1 LASKRQIPG
10 ARLAQKKPVNGVPIF
25 LAALGRWNYVA
36 TVRRGVSRT
45 RATGNTVRLLLEDV
59 AEGIR
64 VLQTRD
70 GIELTND
77 QIVERARNI
86 VAGLIGNYNIQSL
99 DAREP
104 GTPAA
109 TKRPARTVDQLD
121 LLDQVE
127 KRAERQHPRP
137 VRA

>member
-1 LASKRQIPG
+1 ME
-10 ARLAQKKPVNGVPIF
+10 KPVSGVRIF
-25 LAALGRWNYVA
+25 LAVLAGWNYVA
-36 TVRRGVSRT
+36 GIVRRGLPRSR
-45 RATGNTVRLLLEDV
+45 AAGNTVRLLVEDV

-70 GIELTND
+70 GIQLSND

-104 GTPAA
+104 GPSAPTA
-109 TKRPARTVDQLD
+109 TKRAARTVDQLD

-127 KRAERQHPRP
+127 KRAERQNGGRP
-137 VRA
+137 ARA

>member
-1 LASKRQIPG
+1 MPR
-10 ARLAQKKPVNGVPIF
+10 
-25 LAALGRWNYVA
+25 
-36 TVRRGVSRT
+36 SRT
-45 RATGNTVRLLLEDV
+45 AGNTVRLLVEDV

-70 GIELTND
+70 GVQLSEV

-86 VAGLIGNYNIQSL
+86 VAGLIGNYAFQSL

-104 GTPAA
+104 VSSTPPA
-109 TKRPARTVDQLD
+109 TKRAARTVDQLD

-127 KRAERQHPRP
+127 KRADRQHAGRP

>member
-1 LASKRQIPG
+1 
-10 ARLAQKKPVNGVPIF
+10 
-25 LAALGRWNYVA
+25 
-36 TVRRGVSRT
+36 
-45 RATGNTVRLLLEDV
+45 VRLLVEDV

-70 GIELTND
+70 GVKLSDD

-86 VAGLIGNYNIQSL
+86 VAGLIGNYTFQSL

-104 GTPAA
+104 PTTAPSA
-109 TKRPARTVDQLD
+109 TKRATRTVDQLD

-127 KRAERQHPRP
+127 KRAERQQGGRP
-137 VRA
+137 ARA

>member
-1 LASKRQIPG
+1 M
-10 ARLAQKKPVNGVPIF
+10 
-25 LAALGRWNYVA
+25 
-36 TVRRGVSRT
+36 
-45 RATGNTVRLLLEDV
+45 EDV

-70 GIELTND
+70 GIKLSED

-86 VAGLIGNYNIQSL
+86 VAGLIGNYAFQSL

-104 GTPAA
+104 ASGGAAA

-121 LLDQVE
+121 LLEQME
-127 KRAERQHPRP
+127 KRAERQHRP
-137 VRA
+137 ARA

>member
-1 LASKRQIPG
+1 M
-10 ARLAQKKPVNGVPIF
+10 VPKI
-25 LAALGRWNYVA
+25 
-36 TVRRGVSRT
+36 VRREMPRSRV
-45 RATGNTVRLLLEDV
+45 AGNTVRLLVEDV

-70 GIELTND
+70 GIKLSDD

-86 VAGLIGNYNIQSL
+86 VAGLIGNYSIQSL
-99 DAREP
+99 DAREQP
-104 GTPAA
+104 APSTAA
-109 TKRPARTVDQLD
+109 TKRAARTVDQLD

-127 KRAERQHPRP
+127 KRADRQHPRP

>member
-1 LASKRQIPG
+1 
-10 ARLAQKKPVNGVPIF
+10 
-25 LAALGRWNYVA
+25 
-36 TVRRGVSRT
+36 
-45 RATGNTVRLLLEDV
+45 VRLLVEDV

-70 GIELTND
+70 GVTLSEE

-86 VAGLIGNYNIQSL
+86 VAGLIGNYAIQSL

-104 GTPAA
+104 GSATPP
-109 TKRPARTVDQLD
+109 RPPTRGGRTVDQLD

-127 KRAERQHPRP
+127 KRADRQHAGRP
-137 VRA
+137 GRA

>member
-1 LASKRQIPG
+1 VST
-10 ARLAQKKPVNGVPIF
+10 ARLLV
-25 LAALGRWNYVA
+25 
-36 TVRRGVSRT
+36 
-45 RATGNTVRLLLEDV
+45 EDI

-70 GIELTND
+70 GIKLSEE

-86 VAGLIGNYNIQSL
+86 VAGLIGNYNIVSL
-99 DAREP
+99 DAKDP
-104 GTPAA
+104 PASTPRS
-109 TKRPARTVDQLD
+109 RPARTVDQLD

-127 KRAERQHPRP
+127 KRAERQHGRP

>member
-1 LASKRQIPG
+1 M
-10 ARLAQKKPVNGVPIF
+10 
-25 LAALGRWNYVA
+25 
-36 TVRRGVSRT
+36 
-45 RATGNTVRLLLEDV
+45 RLLVEDV
-59 AEGIR
+59 SEGIR

-70 GIELTND
+70 GIRLSDD

-86 VAGLIGNYNIQSL
+86 VAGLIGNYTFQSL

-104 GTPAA
+104 PAAAAAA

-127 KRAERQHPRP
+127 KRVERQHGRP
-137 VRA
+137 ARA

>member
-1 LASKRQIPG
+1 M
-10 ARLAQKKPVNGVPIF
+10 
-25 LAALGRWNYVA
+25 
-36 TVRRGVSRT
+36 
-45 RATGNTVRLLLEDV
+45 EDV
-59 AEGIR
+59 SEGIR

-70 GIELTND
+70 GITLSDD

-104 GTPAA
+104 GAQAPAA

-121 LLDQVE
+121 LLDQLE
-127 KRAERQHPRP
+127 KRAERQQGGRP
-137 VRA
+137 ARA

>member
-1 LASKRQIPG
+1 MFH
-10 ARLAQKKPVNGVPIF
+10 PI
-25 LAALGRWNYVA
+25 
-36 TVRRGVSRT
+36 VRRDVTRSRT
-45 RATGNTVRLLLEDV
+45 TGNTVRLLVEDV

-70 GIELTND
+70 GIKLTDD

-104 GTPAA
+104 VSAPPPA

-127 KRAERQHPRP
+127 KRAERQHGGRP